1 MKKLFIVLFL
11 LSNILFA
18 NIGNITILEGEAFVK
33 RDNNSI
39 RLNFG
44 DIIKNKDI
52 IETKVNS
59 KVKITFIDN
68 TIITIGKESILKIDD
83 YYYVDADKDGA
94 KTEFSI
100 PKGAFHTI
108 TGQIGKVNPTKF
120 KLKTKNATIGIR
132 GTEFYGDEHK
142 IICTQ
147 GAITV
152 FSNGILVD
160 VPAGK
165 YTNVFDNQQPSNAQT
180 LENDSLDEIEEKLN
194 TNNPNKINLDNFNNN
209 PSSPLALDEQTN
221 IQEHFDDQNSWGDW
235 DTNLLALNDEKNN
248 AKIDKV
254 LQNKINDTKVD
265 PNPIDPN
272 PIDPNPIDPN
282 PIDPNPI
289 DPNPIDPNSI
299 MTDSNYIQGLI
310 DNSYTTDLY
319 FSGGVYGLNTTGIIN
334 FNLSIGGG
342 NSSIEGNFNIDQYI
356 VNFGGEVT
364 PYGFSTTGEGY
375 GHSGLISA
383 IVNGNFYGSEI
394 NKVLGTIDINDNN
407 NIINSSFDATK

>member
-1 MKKLFIVLFL
+1 MKKLFIVLSLF
-11 LSNILFA
+11 SNILFA
-18 NIGNITILEGEAFVK
+18 NIGNITLLEGEAFVK

-39 RLNFG
+39 KLNFG

-52 IETKVNS
+52 IEAKVNS

-68 TIITIGKESILKIDD
+68 TIVTIGKESILKIDD
-83 YYYVDADKDGA
+83 YYYSDADKDGA

-132 GTEFYGDEHK
+132 GTEFYGDENR

-160 VPAGK
+160 VLAGK

-180 LENDSLDEIEEKLN
+180 LQNNILDEIEEKLN

-209 PSSPLALDEQTN
+209 PSSPLALNEQTD

-248 AKIDKV
+248 AKTNKV
-254 LQNKINDTKVD
+254 LQNKINDIRV
-265 PNPIDPN
+265 
-272 PIDPNPIDPN
+272 
-282 PIDPNPI
+282 DPNPI

-299 MTDSNYIQGLI
+299 MTDSNYIQGLME
-310 DNSYTTDLY
+310 NSVITNLY
-319 FSGGVYGLNTTGIIN
+319 FSGVVSGLNTTGDIS
-334 FNLSIGGG
+334 FSLSMGQG
-342 NSSIEGNFNIDQYI
+342 NNRIEGTFNIDQYI
-356 VNFGGEVT
+356 ANFGGEVT
-364 PYGFSTTGEGY
+364 PYGFSTTGVGY
-375 GHSGLISA
+375 GYSGGISA
-383 IVNGNFYGSEI
+383 IVNGNFYGIEM
-394 NKVLGTIDINDNN
+394 NKVLGTIEIDDNGN
-407 NIINSSFDATK
+407 LINSSFDATK

>member
-11 LSNILFA
+11 FSNILFA
-18 NIGNITILEGEAFVK
+18 NIGNITLLEGEAFVK

-39 RLNFG
+39 KLNFG

-52 IETKVNS
+52 IEAKVNS

-68 TIITIGKESILKIDD
+68 TIVTIGKESILKIDD
-83 YYYVDADKDGA
+83 YYYSDADKDGA

-132 GTEFYGDEHK
+132 GTEFYGDENR

-160 VPAGK
+160 VLAGK

-180 LENDSLDEIEEKLN
+180 LQNNILYEIEEKLN

-209 PSSPLALDEQTN
+209 PSSPLALNEQTD

-248 AKIDKV
+248 AKTNKV
-254 LQNKINDTKVD
+254 LQNKINDIRVD

-289 DPNPIDPNSI
+289 DPNPI

-310 DNSYTTDLY
+310 ENNDITNLN
-319 FSGGVYGLNTTGIIN
+319 FNGEVYGLNTTGNIS

-342 NSSIEGNFNIDQYI
+342 ISSIEGNFNINQYI

-364 PYGFSTTGEGY
+364 PYGFTSNSGGY
-375 GHSGLISA
+375 TQNGDFSA
-383 IVNGNFYGSEI
+383 IISGNFYGIEM
-394 NKVLGTIDINDNN
+394 NKVLGTIDIDDNGN
-407 NIINSSFDATK
+407 LINSSFDATKY

>member
-11 LSNILFA
+11 FSNILFA

-33 RDNNSI
+33 RENNFI

-52 IETKVNS
+52 IETKANS

-68 TIITIGKESILKIDD
+68 TIVTIGKESILKIDD
-83 YYYVDADKDGA
+83 YYYADDDKDGA

-272 PIDPNPIDPN
+272 PIDPN
-282 PIDPNPI
+282 
-289 DPNPIDPNSI
+289 SI

-342 NSSIEGNFNIDQYI
+342 NSSIEGNFKIDQYI

-407 NIINSSFDATK
+407 NIIKSSFDATK

>member
-11 LSNILFA
+11 FSNILFA

-33 RDNNSI
+33 RENNSI

-52 IETKVNS
+52 IETKANS

-68 TIITIGKESILKIDD
+68 TIVTIGKESILKIDD
-83 YYYVDADKDGA
+83 YYYADDDKDGA

-165 YTNVFDNQQPSNAQT
+165 YTNIFDNQQPSNAQT
-180 LENDSLDEIEEKLN
+180 LENYSLDEIEEKLN

-254 LQNKINDTKVD
+254 LQNKINDTKV
-265 PNPIDPN
+265 
-272 PIDPNPIDPN
+272 DPNPIDPN

>member
-11 LSNILFA
+11 FSNILFA
-18 NIGNITILEGEAFVK
+18 NIGNITLLEGEAFVK

-39 RLNFG
+39 KLNFG

-52 IETKVNS
+52 IEAKVNS

-68 TIITIGKESILKIDD
+68 TIVTIGKESILKIDD

-132 GTEFYGDEHK
+132 GTEFYGDENR

-160 VPAGK
+160 VLAGK

-180 LENDSLDEIEEKLN
+180 LQNNILDEIEEKLN

-209 PSSPLALDEQTN
+209 PSSPLALNEQTD

-248 AKIDKV
+248 AKTNKV
-254 LQNKINDTKVD
+254 LQNKINDIRV
-265 PNPIDPN
+265 
-272 PIDPNPIDPN
+272 DPN

-342 NSSIEGNFNIDQYI
+342 NSSIEGNFKIDQYTAT
-356 VNFGGEVT
+356 FGGEVT
-364 PYGFSTTGEGY
+364 PYGFSANGY
-375 GHSGLISA
+375 GYSGNSFSA
-383 IVNGNFYGSEI
+383 IVNGNFYGIEM
-394 NKVLGTIDINDNN
+394 NKVLGTIEIDDNGN
-407 NIINSSFDATK
+407 LINSSFDATK